1 MLTLDESG
9 KTLIFSPSEESAGGL
24 VNTLPRVTRTTEK
37 QDFARLLG
45 GKLWTAA
52 RGESSSHG
60 GHKIP
65 IIRVFDP
72 FNPASTGRSLIPTEH
87 VGAVTSGTILPSH
100 PGHVY
105 LGHEEGFIS
114 IWSLEE
120 SDHPRCIEVVKV
132 SLSDVLC
139 LEGVNDRLWAGGRNG
154 MIAAYD
160 VQCKPWVVRNCWTAH
175 PGLPVVRL
183 VVDYLGVEKG
193 RLCVVSVGRDEA
205 VRFWDGL
212 LGLDWIDK
220 ELLKAENEY
229 STFRDVTALIIS
241 WNCDSARPD
250 VLTSSPD
257 PPTQTFLS
265 DALNSVDSPD
275 IIAFGFQEVIDL
287 ESRKMTAKNVLLGS
301 KKKEDMGLSEKVT
314 GAYRRWYDRL
324 VSVVRASMPPDV
336 KYSVVHT
343 ESLVGLFSCIFIK
356 ASERERLSDV
366 AVTTVKRGM
375 GGRYGNK
382 GGIVARFVI
391 GDSSVCIINS
401 HLAAGQNA
409 VRRRN
414 ADAASILEEKTV
426 FPIAEHPLAYVGGGD
441 GTMVLDHEI
450 VFFHGDMNY
459 RIEARRDAIIAAVRA
474 GDYAS
479 LIPHDQLVRELKYN
493 RAFRL
498 RGFSEGPLTFA
509 PTYKYDPRS
518 NEYDTSEK
526 HRSPAWCDRVLWRS
540 KIPGR
545 VRQVHYRRYEANV
558 SDHRPVSAAFRIT
571 VKSLRRERREE
582 IKRDIEGLWVVEQG
596 RLLDDARDFYRS
608 LALI

>member
-9 KTLIFSPSEESAGGL
+9 KTLIFSPSEEASGGL

-65 IIRVFDP
+65 IKRVFDP

-87 VGAVTSGTILPSH
+87 VGAVTPGTILSSH

-105 LGHEEGFIS
+105 LGHEEGFIL
-114 IWSLEE
+114 ICSLEE
-120 SDHPRCIEVVKV
+120 SDYPRYIKVVKV

-160 VQCKPWVVRNCWTAH
+160 MQCKRWVVRNCRTAH

-183 VVDYLGVEKG
+183 VVDYLGVQKG

-229 STFRDVTALIIS
+229 STFRDVTAPTIS
-241 WNCDSARPD
+241 RNRDSTRPD
-250 VLTSSPD
+250 ALTSSSD
-257 PPTQTFLS
+257 PSTQTFLS
-265 DALNSVDSPD
+265 DALNSVESPD

-301 KKKEDMGLSEKVT
+301 KKKEDMGLSEKV
-314 GAYRRWYDRL
+314 
-324 VSVVRASMPPDV
+324 
-336 KYSVVHT
+336 
-343 ESLVGLFSCIFIK
+343 
-356 ASERERLSDV
+356 
-366 AVTTVKRGM
+366 
-375 GGRYGNK
+375 
-382 GGIVARFVI
+382 
-391 GDSSVCIINS
+391 
-401 HLAAGQNA
+401 
-409 VRRRN
+409 
-414 ADAASILEEKTV
+414 
-426 FPIAEHPLAYVGGGD
+426 
-441 GTMVLDHEI
+441 EI

-498 RGFSEGPLTFA
+498 RGFSEDPLTFA

-526 HRSPAWCDRVLWRS
+526 HRSPAWCDRFG
-540 KIPGR
+540 GR
-545 VRQVHYRRYEANV
+545 G
-558 SDHRPVSAAFRIT
+558 FRDGCDRCIIGGT
-571 VKSLRRERREE
+571 KRMCRIIDLSLLLL
-582 IKRDIEGLWVVEQG
+582 GL
-596 RLLDDARDFYRS
+596 R
-608 LALI
+608 